1 MPEYRRVK
9 FKGAT
14 YFFTLVTYQRQRIFS
29 SPEPISLL
37 TECFDRIK
45 TYHPFK
51 IDAYCILPDHIHF
64 IWSLPENDN
73 NYSMRISQ
81 IKRRF
86 TNEYSKRFEISNE
99 KNESRKKRKESII
112 WQRRFWEHW
121 IRDENDLNHHID
133 YVHYNPVKH
142 GLVSRAQDW
151 KNSSFH
157 EFVEMG
163 YYDRDW
169 GENYKNDQE
178 KYQFGE

>member
-1 MPEYRRVK
+1 
-9 FKGAT
+9 
-14 YFFTLVTYQRQRIFS
+14 
-29 SPEPISLL
+29 
-37 TECFDRIK
+37 
-45 TYHPFK
+45 
-51 IDAYCILPDHIHF
+51 
-64 IWSLPENDN
+64 
-73 NYSMRISQ
+73 MRIGQ